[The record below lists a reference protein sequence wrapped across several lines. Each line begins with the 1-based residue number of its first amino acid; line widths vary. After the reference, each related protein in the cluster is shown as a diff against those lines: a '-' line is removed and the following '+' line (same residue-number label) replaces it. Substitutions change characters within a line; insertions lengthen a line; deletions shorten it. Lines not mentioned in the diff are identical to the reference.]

1 MDNKHMRQL
10 TFETA
15 SEAFD
20 FYYGTIPYEGVDFA
34 GTKAM
39 FNQGFL
45 IKKPWLRIID
55 NEKRKFNMPYAQAE
69 WEWYL
74 SGDPNIDKLG
84 EIYGKVPQIWQRM
97 ADVDGNVNSNYGWQ
111 WKRNKQL
118 SQVIDQL
125 NNDPDTRQAPISIYD
140 GKEIQ
145 DGNYLHDTPCT
156 YAVQFTV
163 VKGKLNMC
171 VVMRSNDL
179 WFGFCNDQYCF
190 SKLQELVASTTGYD
204 VGTYYHFAHNLHLY
218 YAQLPEHNPLTNRVK
233 EYA

>member
-55 NEKRKFNMPYAQAE
+55 NDIRKFNMPYAQAE

-97 ADVDGNVNSNYGWQ
+97 ADVDG
-111 WKRNKQL
+111 L
-118 SQVIDQL
+118 SLIH
-125 NNDPDTRQAPISIYD
+125 I
-140 GKEIQ
+140 
-145 DGNYLHDTPCT
+145 
-156 YAVQFTV
+156 
-163 VKGKLNMC
+163 
-171 VVMRSNDL
+171 
-179 WFGFCNDQYCF
+179 
-190 SKLQELVASTTGYD
+190 
-204 VGTYYHFAHNLHLY
+204 
-218 YAQLPEHNPLTNRVK
+218 
-233 EYA
+233 